1 MRALIHES
9 CRGSEVCDGIAS
21 DEISDGNFD
30 EWFKQES
37 DKLLCPQ
44 RLVSS
49 EVGGLINKSHD

>member
-1 MRALIHES
+1 MRALIHGS

-21 DEISDGNFD
+21 DEMSDGNFD
-30 EWFKQES
+30 ECCKQES

-49 EVGGLINKSHD
+49 DVGGL